1 MGEMLA
7 KMHNAVED
15 FPFSQENTKGS
26 AFWLSSMPLLKPY
39 IPERLY
45 QMLEEEVTRQ
55 LELQKSRNTKPFLPA
70 PFTQT
75 CSAIML

>member
-55 LELQKSRNTKPFLPA
+55 LELQKSRNTKPFLRRRSRRLVP
-70 PFTQT
+70 Q
-75 CSAIML
+75 